1 MERPMYRPPVKTLLE
16 AMELHTE
23 DTEVDISALYKQV
36 EIDRAKLNSNIRRE
50 LQESSQISLAEV
62 INRHPLRHGLTELV
76 AYLHLVGDW
85 KTVAVDEEVKE
96 EVQWT
101 ANTNG
106 NETLRKASLPRI
118 LLLRD

>member
-1 MERPMYRPPVKTLLE
+1 M
-16 AMELHTE
+16 HTE
-23 DTEVDISALYKQV
+23 DTDVDISALYKQV

-85 KTVAVDEEVKE
+85 KTVAVDEKTKE
-96 EVQWT
+96 EVEWT